1 MSQRWVKFI
10 LIFVITLSSAVLYSD
25 DAAKLTTPYFTLPI
39 PQGMHA
45 ILKNEDKS
53 HYIFQ
58 YVYQTEGNFESSGM
72 QLRVTQIQKVPE
84 NVENYDQFQTQ
95 TLGAMIAIFADS
107 YHLSLQNQSE
117 ALGKKPNSLKLGN
130 QVYKSVSLNFDK
142 MRVEFLTIIVKNS
155 TYTFY
160 LVGVDKDE
168 AKRKA
173 YVDLLR
179 KQLNAIEYH

>member
-1 MSQRWVKFI
+1 MSQRLVKFI
-10 LIFVITLSSAVLYSD
+10 LIFVITLSSAVLYSG
-25 DAAKLTTPYFTLPI
+25 DATRLTTSFFTLPI
-39 PQGMHA
+39 PQGMHE
-45 ILKNEDKS
+45 ILRNEDKS

-58 YVYQTEGNFESSGM
+58 YVYQTQGNFESSGM

-84 NVENYDQFQTQ
+84 NVADYDQFLTQ
-95 TLGAMIAIFADS
+95 TLGVMIAIFADS

-117 ALGKKPNSLKLGN
+117 VLGKKPNSIKLGN
-130 QVYKSVSLNFDK
+130 QIYKSVSLNFDK
-142 MRVEFLTIIVKNS
+142 MRVEFLTTIVKNS

-160 LVGVDKDE
+160 LVGVDEDE

-173 YVDLLR
+173 DIDLLR